1 MKTAAPLRAGRRL
14 RGPGRRGESSLGGS
28 LGSSPRPRRRPPPP
42 PPPSPAGV
50 PWGLRPGCPVS
61 PLSSH
66 SARPGLPGHLL
77 QTRMLPRGR
86 SSRRPR
92 PRARAR
98 PRPAVSL
105 CFPFALS
112 AARDGVVSAFW
123 HVRLFVL
130 PDSGLHA
137 TGCSVSVFSFTGAP
151 RASIRI
157 RHKNERQP
165 KPAGGVNE
173 QGDVQGRRPARGRVG
188 GSTVRP
194 RGNRRGC
201 DDALCC

>member
-1 MKTAAPLRAGRRL
+1 MKTAAPLRAGRGL
-14 RGPGRRGESSLGGS
+14 RGPGRGGCFLGRL
-28 LGSSPRPRRRPPPP
+28 LGKLAPAPQA
-42 PPPSPAGV
+42 SPAQPRGR
-50 PWGLRPGCPVS
+50 PLGPPLRLPSLS
-61 PLSSH
+61 PQL

-130 PDSGLHA
+130 PNSGLHA
-137 TGCSVSVFSFTGAP
+137 RGGCVSVFSFTGAP

-173 QGDVQGRRPARGRVG
+173 QGGVRGRRPARGRVG

-194 RGNRRGC
+194 TGNRRGC